1 MSDDLM
7 DRFDDVEGSV
17 TDTDADADTDADTET
32 DEESHSDSTRSRSQ
46 YPIYLSGELQEELD
60 DRYNKF
66 NARRELDDREQVEKH
81 RHFLEG
87 VIRSALDQENLEE
100 YIEKEFAKDNTE

>member
-1 MSDDLM
+1 MSEDLM
-7 DRFDDVEGSV
+7 DRFDDVEESV
-17 TDTDADADTDADTET
+17 TDPDTDREDKK
-32 DEESHSDSTRSRSQ
+32 ESSSDSTRSRSQ

-66 NARRELDDREQVEKH
+66 NARRELDDKEQVEKH

-100 YIEKEFAKDNTE
+100 YIEEEFKKDNTK

>member
-7 DRFDDVEGSV
+7 DRFDDAEESV
-17 TDTDADADTDADTET
+17 TDADRENQK
-32 DEESHSDSTRSRSQ
+32 ESRSDSTRSRSQ

-66 NARRELDDREQVEKH
+66 NARRELDDKEQVEKH

-87 VIRSALDQENLEE
+87 VIRSVLDQENLEE
-100 YIEKEFAKDNTE
+100 YIEEEFERDNTE

>member
-7 DRFDDVEGSV
+7 DRFDDVEESV
-17 TDTDADADTDADTET
+17 TDADRENQK
-32 DEESHSDSTRSRSQ
+32 ESRSDSTRSRSQ

-66 NARRELDDREQVEKH
+66 NARRELDDKEQVEKH

-100 YIEKEFAKDNTE
+100 YIEEEFQNDER

>member
-7 DRFDDVEGSV
+7 DRFDDVEESV
-17 TDTDADADTDADTET
+17 TDTDADTDADTET

-66 NARRELDDREQVEKH
+66 NARRELDDQEQVEKH

-100 YIEKEFAKDNTE
+100 YIEEEFAKDNTE

>member
-7 DRFDDVEGSV
+7 DRFDDVEESV
-17 TDTDADADTDADTET
+17 TDPDREDKK
-32 DEESHSDSTRSRSQ
+32 ESSSDSTRSRSQ

-66 NARRELDDREQVEKH
+66 NARRELDDKEQVEKH

-100 YIEKEFAKDNTE
+100 YIEEEFEKDNTQ

>member
-7 DRFDDVEGSV
+7 DRFDDGEGSV
-17 TDTDADADTDADTET
+17 TDTDADTET

-46 YPIYLSGELQEELD
+46 YPIYLSRELQEELD

-66 NARRELDDREQVEKH
+66 NARRELDDQEQVEKH

-100 YIEKEFAKDNTE
+100 YIEEEFAKDNTE